1 MIRFRVKVRVTFRV
15 RVRVSASVR
24 VIVRVRVRLGYM
36 RTKGRSTKQE
46 NTQKIARA
54 SHFL

>member
-15 RVRVSASVR
+15 RVRVRVSASVR
-24 VIVRVRVRLGYM
+24 VIVRVRLGYM